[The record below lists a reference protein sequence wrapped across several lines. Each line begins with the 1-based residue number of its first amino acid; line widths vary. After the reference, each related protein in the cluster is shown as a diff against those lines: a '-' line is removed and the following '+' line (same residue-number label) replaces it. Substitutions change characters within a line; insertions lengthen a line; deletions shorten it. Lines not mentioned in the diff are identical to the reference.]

1 MRESPCFG
9 KLGGAPMSDDS
20 NWLKNPTL
28 PRPPAVP
35 YFEPAEL
42 DGVPDSDRRFIA
54 RTYAREARRERSRRR
69 PEYGRRGW
77 RREQWC
83 ERRRNGWR
91 RGQQRGRG
99 CSRRGWRRWV
109 ALPRPPWPACLR

>member
-1 MRESPCFG
+1 
-9 KLGGAPMSDDS
+9 MSDDK

-54 RTYAREARRERSRRR
+54 RTYAREARRERSRRISGVVVSR
-69 PEYGRRGW
+69 VTQEEANAPRARRL
-77 RREQWC
+77 
-83 ERRRNGWR
+83 
-91 RGQQRGRG
+91 
-99 CSRRGWRRWV
+99 
-109 ALPRPPWPACLR
+109 A

>member
-9 KLGGAPMSDDS
+9 KLGGALMSDDS

-54 RTYAREARRERSRRR
+54 RTYAREARRERSRRISGVVVSR
-69 PEYGRRGW
+69 ATPEAATAPRARRI
-77 RREQWC
+77 
-83 ERRRNGWR
+83 
-91 RGQQRGRG
+91 
-99 CSRRGWRRWV
+99 
-109 ALPRPPWPACLR
+109 A